1 MHTKHFILT
10 KQRRGHPVNTSPK
23 MSNMFER
30 NFLEN
35 WNVDT
40 SMNTNKNPFS
50 ATQFREGCLQNRYC
64 EFDHFWDYLILPWLF
79 NCKLYL
85 PVPAC
90 LLYALT
96 VWKKI
101 ENHNCAKMNFCLG
114 ECLLQFWKVF
124 HFSVSPIFQYFECI
138 FMLYFYSL
146 CYKLTSM
153 LSGVGAGAKK
163 GEREAISM

>member
-10 KQRRGHPVNTSPK
+10 KQRRGHPVNTSAK

-64 EFDHFWDYLILPWLF
+64 EFDHFWDYLILPWLL
-79 NCKLYL
+79 NCKLHL

-90 LLYALT
+90 LLYAL
-96 VWKKI
+96 KM
-101 ENHNCAKMNFCLG
+101 CAPILKSF
-114 ECLLQFWKVF
+114 F
-124 HFSVSPIFQYFECI
+124 IFQFPLLFNILNAYLCCI
-138 FMLYFYSL
+138 FILYV
-146 CYKLTSM
+146 TN
-153 LSGVGAGAKK
+153 
-163 GEREAISM
+163 

>member
-10 KQRRGHPVNTSPK
+10 KQRRGHPVNTSAK

-50 ATQFREGCLQNRYC
+50 ATQFRESCLQNRYC

-90 LLYALT
+90 LLYAYMPWLYERKLRIT
-96 VWKKI
+96 IVQRWIFVWENVCSNFEKI
-101 ENHNCAKMNFCLG
+101 F
-114 ECLLQFWKVF
+114 
-124 HFSVSPIFQYFECI
+124 IFQFPLFFNILNAYLCCI
-138 FMLYFYSL
+138 FILYV
-146 CYKLTSM
+146 TS
-153 LSGVGAGAKK
+153 
-163 GEREAISM
+163 

>member
-10 KQRRGHPVNTSPK
+10 KQRRGHQVNTSPK

-50 ATQFREGCLQNRYC
+50 ATQFREFCLQNRYC
-64 EFDHFWDYLILPWLF
+64 EFDHLYFWDYLILPCLF
-79 NCKLYL
+79 NCNLYL
-85 PVPAC
+85 ASPAC
-90 LLYALT
+90 LLYVLT

-101 ENHNCAKMNFCLG
+101 EYSNCVKKCASILKS
-114 ECLLQFWKVF
+114 
-124 HFSVSPIFQYFECI
+124 FSFFFLNILNAYLCCI
-138 FMLYFYSL
+138 FILYV
-146 CYKLTSM
+146 TN
-153 LSGVGAGAKK
+153 
-163 GEREAISM
+163 

>member
-10 KQRRGHPVNTSPK
+10 KQRRGHQVNTSPK

-50 ATQFREGCLQNRYC
+50 ATQFREFCLQNKYC
-64 EFDHFWDYLILPWLF
+64 EFDHLYFWDDLILPCLF
-79 NCKLYL
+79 NYKLSVYYM
-85 PVPAC
+85 PW
-90 LLYALT
+90 LYE
-96 VWKKI
+96 KK
-101 ENHNCAKMNFCLG
+101 EYHNCVKIVWEKVCFNFEFFILSSPYFSI
-114 ECLLQFWKVF
+114 FWMHNYV
-124 HFSVSPIFQYFECI
+124 V
-138 FMLYFYSL
+138 FYSL

-163 GEREAISM
+163 GEREAISMY

>member
-10 KQRRGHPVNTSPK
+10 KQRRGHQVNTSPK

-50 ATQFREGCLQNRYC
+50 ATQFREFCLQNKYC
-64 EFDHFWDYLILPWLF
+64 EFDHLYFWDDLILPCLF
-79 NCKLYL
+79 NYKFYL
-85 PVPAC
+85 PVPDC

-96 VWKKI
+96 VWKKM
-101 ENHNCAKMNFCLG
+101 EYHNCVKIVWEKVCSNF
-114 ECLLQFWKVF
+114 EKFF
-124 HFSVSPIFQYFECI
+124 IFQFPLLLNILNAYLCCI
-138 FMLYFYSL
+138 FILYV
-146 CYKLTSM
+146 TN
-153 LSGVGAGAKK
+153 
-163 GEREAISM
+163 